1 MPIMLGNLTVRDIER
16 RLGIELTDDERAALE
31 ETRQEPINRTPL
43 GPGKWHCFD
52 IPFLIECDTADT
64 VHKIAEILQRH
75 ELKGS
80 VQIGYER
87 EE

>member
-1 MPIMLGNLTVRDIER
+1 MAIMLGNLTVRDIEY
-16 RLGIELTDDERAALE
+16 RLGIELTDDERKAME
-31 ETRQEPINRTPL
+31 ESRQEPVNRTPI

-52 IPFLIECDTADT
+52 IPFMIVRDTADT
-64 VHKIAEILQRH
+64 AHKIAGILQRH

-87 EE
+87 E